1 MVVPLVIYGATSVSA
16 KLLFILISMAEEAA
30 EAVPVVKALP
40 AISRDAMRH
49 PMTLVF
55 KCFSML

>member
-1 MVVPLVIYGATSVSA
+1 
-16 KLLFILISMAEEAA
+16 MAEEAA

-40 AISRDAMRH
+40 AISRDAMKH

-55 KCFSML
+55 KSFSILLYPPCSIFGHSLPAI